1 MYNKCTCIGGRLE
14 NEPGR
19 PALLCQRRLPGFLIY
34 SFSMWWDFPHF
45 ANILHI
51 LDLENSSALSWIS
64 VVFFS
69 GLDII
74 FWILTRYPIFP
85 PQGVAASNLPTTV
98 FAVIDMYG
106 KCAQVAN
113 SLILQVS
120 IQISIDCIILM
131 MFSTGV
137 FDG

>member
-1 MYNKCTCIGGRLE
+1 
-14 NEPGR
+14 
-19 PALLCQRRLPGFLIY
+19 
-34 SFSMWWDFPHF
+34 MWWDFPHF

-74 FWILTRYPIFP
+74 FWILTRYPFFP

>member
-1 MYNKCTCIGGRLE
+1 MC
-14 NEPGR
+14 
-19 PALLCQRRLPGFLIY
+19 
-34 SFSMWWDFPHF
+34 WDFPHF
-45 ANILHI
+45 ANVLHI

-106 KCAQVAN
+106 KCAQVVN
-113 SLILQVS
+113 SSILQDFL
-120 IQISIDCIILM
+120 QIFMVRIVLM
-131 MFSTGV
+131 VFSTGV

>member
-1 MYNKCTCIGGRLE
+1 
-14 NEPGR
+14 
-19 PALLCQRRLPGFLIY
+19 
-34 SFSMWWDFPHF
+34 MWWDFPHF

-106 KCAQVAN
+106 KCAQVVN
-113 SLILQVS
+113 SSILQDFL
-120 IQISIDCIILM
+120 QISIECIVLM
-131 MFSTGV
+131 MSSTGV